1 MNFDLR
7 ISILFAKAK
16 DKDIMK
22 EFPLSLSRQKSF
34 CLRQISIWLT
44 ALLLPTPLLAHND
57 KTKDTDTYKEIKELE
72 QCLEKT
78 ATKMLRLANKV
89 AAGIGSEIREYRKDI
104 IECCP
109 EVLVVRDSLKA
120 QAKRGLEHCRREMH
134 RGFRQG
140 LRGEPYDPDKE

>member
-22 EFPLSLSRQKSF
+22 EFPLSLSRRKSF
-34 CLRQISIWLT
+34 CLRLKGIWLT
-44 ALLLPTPLLAHND
+44 ALLLPTPLLAQNEGKKDGD
-57 KTKDTDTYKEIKELE
+57 KFKEIQELE
-72 QCLEKT
+72 QRLEKT

-89 AAGIGSEIREYRKDI
+89 AAGIRSEIREYRKDI

-109 EVLVVRDSLKA
+109 EVLVVRPG
-120 QAKRGLEHCRREMH
+120 QRMNY
-134 RGFRQG
+134 
-140 LRGEPYDPDKE
+140 LRFLS

>member
-1 MNFDLR
+1 MNLSAC
-7 ISILFAKAK
+7 ISILTAKAK

-34 CLRQISIWLT
+34 CLRLIGIWLT
-44 ALLLPTPLLAHND
+44 ALLLPTPLLAQNE
-57 KTKDTDTYKEIKELE
+57 KTKDADTYKEIKEME
-72 QCLEKT
+72 QRLEKT

-89 AAGIGSEIREYRKDI
+89 VVGIESEIQEYRKDI

-109 EVLVVRDSLKA
+109 EILVVRDTLKA
-120 QAKRGLEHCRREMH
+120 QAKRGLEQCRREMH

-140 LRGEPYDPDKE
+140 LRGESYDPNRE